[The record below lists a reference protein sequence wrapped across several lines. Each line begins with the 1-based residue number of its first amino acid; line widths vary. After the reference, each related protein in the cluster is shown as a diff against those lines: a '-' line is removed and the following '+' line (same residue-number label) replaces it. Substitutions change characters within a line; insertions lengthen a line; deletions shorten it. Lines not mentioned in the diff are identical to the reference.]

1 MATVK
6 VDDLDNK
13 ITEEVEEHFFTDIHG
28 QRWSIDL
35 SPKSVAAMDKAMEQF
50 TKVATA
56 VSSAIATPSR
66 RGDGKAAKIRA
77 WAAKQD
83 PPIEVSGR
91 GKIDGDI
98 EAKYD
103 AAHPDLDQM
112 TLDGASNGAG
122 SGAS

>member
-13 ITEEVEEHFFTDIHG
+13 ITEEVEEYFFTDIHG

-35 SPKSVAAMDKAMEQF
+35 SPKSIAAMDKVMEQF
-50 TKVATA
+50 TRVATS
-56 VSSAIATPSR
+56 VSSVIATISR

-77 WAAKQD
+77 WAAAQE
-83 PPIEVSGR
+83 PPIEVPAR

-103 AAHPDLDQM
+103 AAHPHRDQM
-112 TLDGASNGAG
+112 TLDDASKG

>member
-35 SPKSVAAMDKAMEQF
+35 SPKSVAAIDKVMEPF
-50 TKVATA
+50 TKVATP
-56 VSSAIATPSR
+56 VGSVVATLSR

-77 WAAKQD
+77 WAAEQE
-83 PPIEVSGR
+83 PPVEVPAR
-91 GKIDGDI
+91 GKIDKDV

-103 AAHPDLDQM
+103 AAHHDQM
-112 TLDGASNGAG
+112 TLGDASKGTG
-122 SGAS
+122 SETP